1 MNLTIVSASTRIG
14 RQSHRVALGLEKYFQ
29 QYANLQITIADLAEY
44 PLPLFEEVI
53 HRHPQPPQAILEL
66 GGILQKSD
74 AFLFVTPE
82 YNGSYTPALKNMVDT
97 YNKTEFAKKAIG
109 IVTVTTG
116 GLGGMRAAM
125 QMQQLIPALFAF
137 VAPHML
143 LVSSLGQRFDEEGN
157 LLDESFRK
165 SLDNFAKEFL
175 WLAEA
180 VHDKKQKELV
190 VNG

>member
-14 RQSHRVALGLEKYFQ
+14 RQSHRVALGLEKH
-29 QYANLQITIADLAEY
+29 LSTHKDLTITMADLAAY
-44 PLPLFEEVI
+44 QIPMFEEVAN
-53 HRHPQPPQAILEL
+53 RHPEPGAALLEL
-66 GGILQKSD
+66 GSILHHSD

-82 YNGSYTPALKNMVDT
+82 YNGSYTPALKNMVDS
-97 YNKTEFAKKAIG
+97 YNKTEFSKKTIG

-137 VAPHML
+137 AAPHML
-143 LVSSLGQRFDEEGN
+143 LVPHMTQKFDEEGN
-157 LLDESFRK
+157 LIDDTFRK
-165 SLDNFAKEFL
+165 NLDTFTKEFL

-180 VHDKKQKELV
+180 VHEKKMKGLV
-190 VNG
+190 LNG